1 MAQKQQHRIQK
12 KKGSPSLIRSRTSS
26 SPRGESWQSI
36 YDSLREEIV
45 SMRLKPGEALPE
57 KELANRFAVSR
68 TPLREAIFHLKREGL
83 VDVIPQSGTYVA
95 AIPLDQLEEA
105 TVIRKA
111 LEGAAIRHATL
122 KMSKSQQLTLAAT
135 VEKMREAMEADERE
149 DFHAE
154 DESFHRQIAEI
165 SGYPGIWRMVAQVK
179 TQLDRFR
186 RITLLMEERMPR
198 VIGEHARILDAMEAG
213 DPEEAEKAMSDHLSR
228 VLVKLP
234 SEFSSLASSER
245 TSVTK
250 SRTS

>member
-1 MAQKQQHRIQK
+1 MTQKQQHRIQAP
-12 KKGSPSLIRSRTSS
+12 KGSPSLIRSRIKS
-26 SPRGESWQSI
+26 SPRGKSWQSI

-68 TPLREAIFHLKREGL
+68 TPLREAIFQLKREGL

-135 VEKMREAMEADERE
+135 VEKMREAVAADDRER
-149 DFHAE
+149 FHAE
-154 DESFHRQIAEI
+154 DESFHQQIAEI
-165 SGYPGIWRMVAQVK
+165 SGYPGIWRLIVQVK
-179 TQLDRFR
+179 TQMDRFR
-186 RITLLMEERMPR
+186 RITLLLDERMQQ
-198 VIGEHARILDAMEAG
+198 VVEEHARILNAMAQG
-213 DPEEAEKAMSDHLSR
+213 DPELAEKAMSDHLSQI
-228 VLVKLP
+228 LVKLP
-234 SEFSSLASSER
+234 NEFSDLATSER
-245 TSVTK
+245 TAG
-250 SRTS
+250 TS